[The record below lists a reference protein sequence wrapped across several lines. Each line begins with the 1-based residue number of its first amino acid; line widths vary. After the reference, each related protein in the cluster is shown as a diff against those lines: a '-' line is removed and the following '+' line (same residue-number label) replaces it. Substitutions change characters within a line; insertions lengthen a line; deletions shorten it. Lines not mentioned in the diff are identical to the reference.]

1 MATSD
6 AANDKEPFPL
16 LNTSL
21 DPFAMDEDSAP
32 RRRRK
37 SSGLGGEIRAGDT
50 GAPAFASS
58 QASLNAGDSFGH
70 YVCLPFPSHLPAHSL
85 AFFFTASLHPIRREP
100 SSHGTH

>member
-1 MATSD
+1 MATTSD
-6 AANDKEPFPL
+6 AASDKEPFPL

-21 DPFAMDEDSAP
+21 DPFAMMDGDDSAP

-58 QASLNAGDSFGH
+58 RASLKAGDSFGH
-70 YVCLPFPSHLPAHSL
+70 HVYTTPCPF
-85 AFFFTASLHPIRREP
+85 
-100 SSHGTH
+100 

>member
-1 MATSD
+1 MAS
-6 AANDKEPFPL
+6 DKEPFPL

-58 QASLNAGDSFGH
+58 RASLNAGDSFGH
-70 YVCLPFPSHLPAHSL
+70 QVSFPSFLASFTWVAIPIPVHLLRPMRHTL
-85 AFFFTASLHPIRREP
+85 PPTL
-100 SSHGTH
+100 SHGAS